1 MAKTYKVKTERLII
15 RCFNPSDATLLQ
27 KSINE
32 NIAHLRPWMPWISQE
47 PESVEAKAQRLRT
60 FRGQFDLDQDF
71 FFGIFNHEETQ
82 VVGATGLHNRIGE
95 GVREIGYW
103 IHKDYLNQGYATET
117 AQALTKVG
125 FEIEGLDR
133 IEIRCDP
140 ENSRSRKV
148 PAKLGYTHEA
158 TLKKRD
164 KDIEGKPRDVMIW
177 TLFKED
183 YFKNPFNS
191 FSMEAFDV
199 MDELIEY

>member
-1 MAKTYKVKTERLII
+1 
-15 RCFNPSDATLLQ
+15 
-27 KSINE
+27 
-32 NIAHLRPWMPWISQE
+32 MPWISQE

-71 FFGIFNHEETQ
+71 FFGIFNLEENQ
-82 VVGATGLHNRIGE
+82 VVGATGLHNRVGE
-95 GVREIGYW
+95 GAREIGYW
-103 IHKDYLNQGYATET
+103 IHKDYLNLGYATET

-140 ENSRSRKV
+140 ENTRSRKV

-164 KDIEGKPRDVMIW
+164 VDIDGKPRDVMIW

-183 YFKNPFNS
+183 YFKHPFNL
-191 FSMEAFDV
+191 FSIEAFDV
-199 MDELIEY
+199 VDQLIEY